1 MFKLPLSSN
10 NLRVSQVQYF
20 WLEPRRRLFFLWAH
34 YIPATEGKRKE
45 IPDTRGALG
54 CSAEAA
60 SGDQSRGLW
69 VPANVFPF
77 RWTPL
82 LAPQPYQPPRS
93 VQEAAPSPGSTAQG
107 GRQPRR
113 LTHPPGRLLR
123 RPGLG
128 RPLSC
133 FRVRG
138 RPSPPQMEEGRARDE
153 EDSAPVLESPRE

>member
-77 RWTPL
+77 RWTPPSRASAL
-82 LAPQPYQPPRS
+82 PASAFCPGSSTVSRLHRPRW
-93 VQEAAPSPGSTAQG
+93 EAAQTPYTSSWEA
-107 GRQPRR
+107 
-113 LTHPPGRLLR
+113 PPASWAGAASLLL
-123 RPGLG
+123 PCKG
-128 RPLSC
+128 
-133 FRVRG
+133 
-138 RPSPPQMEEGRARDE
+138 A
-153 EDSAPVLESPRE
+153 A